1 MMAVPPNRPEDT
13 DRDADAHWQR
23 SAVYRSILPDPVPP
37 GQTDPQAPASAPPE
51 LLDDPHIVAV
61 LDTIEQSL
69 TEPWRLDALA
79 RAAGLGPF
87 QLHRRFR
94 AVMGETVGG
103 YMRRTRL
110 DMAAVLVCRSLATI
124 LDAAMLTGYGSQA
137 AFTRAFVRQFGFP
150 PDRVREAALALV
162 PPPADR
168 HHAMAAAT
176 RPLRAGATPLIA
188 ARFHGP
194 YQQVPQF
201 WARFAER
208 LRAHGFEPDAVEA
221 VGILHDDPGITVAPH
236 IRYDCCIVD
245 TDPAR
250 PLRAPFRRQAMLAG
264 DYAALEVAGP
274 YAAIADGIFSVC
286 ALWIPRQRR
295 AIGTGPAYEVHRR
308 PPWGGGDFQTQV
320 LVPLA

>member
-1 MMAVPPNRPEDT
+1 MAVPPNPPD
-13 DRDADAHWQR
+13 DRDHDPDAPWQR
-23 SAVYRSILPDPVPP
+23 STVYRSILPGPVSP
-37 GQTDPQAPASAPPE
+37 GGTGPQASASAPPE
-51 LLDDPHIVAV
+51 LLDDPYIVAV

-69 TEPWRLDALA
+69 TEPWRLDTLA

-103 YMRRTRL
+103 YIRRTRL
-110 DMAAVLVCRSLATI
+110 DMSAVLVCRNLATI

-150 PDRVREAALALV
+150 PDRVREAAVALV
-162 PPPADR
+162 PPPTDK

-176 RPLRAGATPLIA
+176 RPLRVGATPLIA

-194 YQQVPQF
+194 YQQVPKF

-208 LRAHGFEPDAVEA
+208 LRAHGFEPAAVDA

-245 TDPAR
+245 PDPTR
-250 PLRAPFRRQAMLAG
+250 PLRAPFRRQALLPG
-264 DYAALEVAGP
+264 DYAGLDVEGP

-286 ALWIPRQRR
+286 ALWIPQQRR
-295 AIGTGPAYEVHRR
+295 AIGTGPAYELHRR
-308 PPWGGGDFQTQV
+308 APWDPGDFATHV
-320 LVPLA
+320 LVPLG